1 MFSRRN
7 FLTSGAAGAALLA
20 SACGQRLPSIA
31 VPVPDRAIDIHAHI
45 FNAKDVPL
53 IGFLTQIYMRPADAP
68 VETSEIEGLLKL
80 IKFILTGGTLTA
92 QEELAEMNR
101 QKTTALITSHRE
113 LERQDKERLASGIEA
128 FAASLEPVDTIGAN
142 ERDTMSL
149 IRPSQLTSDQRI
161 LARLNMATGGDG
173 AVAALKS
180 GRSAQ
185 SASAEQIADAIFDTT
200 SEGSRI
206 GAKATAVSGQASN
219 LNFFQTL
226 RWIALLTR
234 NRRDILAELL
244 RLYSRLDGGI
254 DIFSPSLVDFELWL
268 KSNEKVSSPASQIAV
283 MSEIARRQSDAVIL
297 NFAPFCPLRAAVD
310 TREGKD
316 PLHSVRK
323 AVESQGFAGVKLY
336 PPLGFKPI
344 GNQPGKVF
352 GHKPG
357 KKATGR
363 ELNDELMR
371 LYHWCAE
378 EDVPLKSHGNDSLA
392 ADVCSGANASPEYWG
407 KVLSTPGLSDL
418 RVNVAHFG
426 GFEGA
431 PAGCPAHPVS
441 WEELA
446 ARLADKNPGI
456 YADLGYW
463 TEVTSINGTP
473 DFTTVD
479 KIKALMQT
487 YPNLENQI
495 LYGSD
500 WSMIGR
506 EPNHNGYL
514 RDVKAAIGM
523 LGVDQTKLMSG
534 NALRYLG
541 LDRNGKQMQRLRAFF
556 PAGHAFHAK
565 FP

>member
-1 MFSRRN
+1 MFSRRG
-7 FLTSGAAGAALLA
+7 FLTGGAAVALLT
-20 SACGQRLPSIA
+20 SACGQRLPAIA

-68 VETSEIEGLLKL
+68 VEASEIEGLLKL
-80 IKFILTGGTLTA
+80 IKFILTGRTLTA
-92 QEELAEMNR
+92 QEELDEMNN
-101 QKTTALITSHRE
+101 QSSTALFTSHGD
-113 LERQDKERLASGIEA
+113 LVRQDKERLASGIEA
-128 FAASLEPVDTIGAN
+128 FAASLEPVGVIEPSQSDPG
-142 ERDTMSL
+142 SL

-161 LARLNMATGGDG
+161 LARLNSAAGGDG
-173 AVAALKS
+173 AVGALKS
-180 GRSAQ
+180 GRSTQ
-185 SASAEQIADAIFDTT
+185 TASAKQIADAIFATT
-200 SEGSRI
+200 SEGPRVGVSS
-206 GAKATAVSGQASN
+206 AAASGQASN
-219 LNFFQTL
+219 RSFFQTL
-226 RWIALLTR
+226 RWIVLLTR

-244 RLYSRLDGGI
+244 RLYSRFDGGI

-268 KSNEKVSSPASQIAV
+268 RSDEKVSSLDSQIAV

-297 NFAPFCPLRAAVD
+297 NFAPFCPLRAALD
-310 TREGKD
+310 TRKGKD
-316 PLHSVRK
+316 PLHTVRT

-336 PPLGFKPI
+336 PPLGFRPI

-352 GHKPG
+352 GQKPG

-371 LYHWCAE
+371 LYRWCVE

-392 ADVCSGANASPEYWG
+392 ADTCSGANASPEYWG
-407 KVLSTPGLSDL
+407 RVLNTPGLSDL

-431 PAGCPAHPVS
+431 PDDCPAHPVS

-479 KIKALMQT
+479 KIKGLMQT

-523 LGVDQTKLMSG
+523 LGVDQTKLMSD

-541 LDRNGKQMQRLRAFF
+541 MDRNGKQMQRLRGFF
-556 PAGHAFHAK
+556 PAGHLFHQK